1 MVQSY
6 QMISD
11 KDSDWHISSM
21 GEICSGGADNVSQE
35 KKISQEQRT
44 LLEIKG
50 LKKYFPIQ
58 AGFLRRTIG
67 HIKAVDNVTLN
78 VRQGETLGVVGE
90 SGCGKTTMGRCLVKL
105 YEPTGGEVLLHTPDK
120 TLSVTNLSNQDKRLF
135 RRSAQIIFQDPFAS
149 LNPRMSIL
157 ETVGEP
163 LLVNGLANGREL
175 EERVKKV
182 ITQVGLRVEHLRRYP
197 HSFSGGQRQR
207 VGIARAL
214 VVNPSLVVA
223 DEPVSAL
230 DVSIQAQI
238 LNLLKDLQAE
248 YNLTY
253 IFVSHNMA
261 VVRYICDRIAV
272 MYAGKLVEV
281 GRKNELLANPQH
293 PYTELLLGAVPRTVA
308 GQRGQRIITPGEP
321 PDLGNLPKG
330 CVFQARCKY
339 VRDRCKEEEP
349 LMRAVGNDHF
359 AACHFSEEQD
369 LQGISDSTATLHAVP
384 AMNGV

>member
-1 MVQSY
+1 
-6 QMISD
+6 
-11 KDSDWHISSM
+11 
-21 GEICSGGADNVSQE
+21 VSNE
-35 KKISQEQRT
+35 NKT
-44 LLEIKG
+44 LLEIQG

-58 AGFLRRTIG
+58 AGFLRRTVG
-67 HIKAVDNVTLN
+67 YIKAVDNVSLN
-78 VRQGETLGVVGE
+78 VRKGETLGVVGE

-105 YEPTGGEVLLHTPDK
+105 YEPTAGKVLLHTPQK
-120 TLSVTNLSNQDKRLF
+120 TISVTNLTSQDQRLF
-135 RRSAQIIFQDPFAS
+135 RSSAQIIFQDPFAS

-163 LLVNGLANGREL
+163 LLVNGIASGREL
-175 EERVKKV
+175 EERVKEV

-248 YNLTY
+248 YDLTY
-253 IFVSHNMA
+253 LFVSHNMA

-272 MYAGKLVEV
+272 MYAGKMVEI
-281 GRKNELLANPQH
+281 GRKNELLAQPQH

-308 GQRGQRIITPGEP
+308 GQRGHRIITPGEP
-321 PDLGNLPKG
+321 PDLSNLPQG

-349 LMRAVGNDHF
+349 QIRPVGDDHF
-359 AACHFSEEQD
+359 AACHFSEELT
-369 LQGISDSTATLHAVP
+369 LQGISDTAATLHAVP
-384 AMNGV
+384 AMSEN

>member
-1 MVQSY
+1 
-6 QMISD
+6 
-11 KDSDWHISSM
+11 
-21 GEICSGGADNVSQE
+21 VSIE
-35 KKISQEQRT
+35 NNT
-44 LLEIKG
+44 LLEVQG

-58 AGFLRRTIG
+58 SGFLRRVVG
-67 HIKAVDNVTLN
+67 HVKAVDNVSFN
-78 VRQGETLGVVGE
+78 VRKGETLGVVGE
-90 SGCGKTTMGRCLVKL
+90 SGCGKTTMGRCLIKL
-105 YEPTGGEVLLHTPDK
+105 YEPTGGKILLHTPDK
-120 TLSVTNLSNQDKRLF
+120 TLSVTELQGQDQRLF
-135 RRSAQIIFQDPFAS
+135 RSSAQIIFQDPFAS

-163 LLVNGLANGREL
+163 LLVNGIARGREL
-175 EERVKKV
+175 EDRVKEV

-214 VVNPSLVVA
+214 VVHPSLIVA

-272 MYAGKLVEV
+272 MYAGKLVEL
-281 GRKNELLANPQH
+281 GQKQELLSHPRH
-293 PYTELLLGAVPRTVA
+293 PYTELLLAAVPRTTERHREARLV
-308 GQRGQRIITPGEP
+308 TPGEP
-321 PDLGNLPKG
+321 PDVSNLPKG

-339 VRDRCKEEEP
+339 VKERCKVEEP
-349 LMRAVGNDHF
+349 ALRALSNDHF
-359 AACHFSEEQD
+359 AACHFAEELT
-369 LQGISDSTATLHAVP
+369 LQGISRNAATLHPVP
-384 AMNGV
+384 ALYES

>member
-1 MVQSY
+1 MLDIQ
-6 QMISD
+6 
-11 KDSDWHISSM
+11 
-21 GEICSGGADNVSQE
+21 
-35 KKISQEQRT
+35 
-44 LLEIKG
+44 G

-58 AGFLRRTIG
+58 AGFLRRVVG
-67 HIKAVDNVTLN
+67 YIKAVDNVSFQ
-78 VRQGETLGVVGE
+78 VRTGETLGVVGE

-105 YEPTGGEVLLHTPDK
+105 YEPTAGKILLHTPEK
-120 TLSVTNLSNQDKRLF
+120 TLSITDLDNQDKRLF

-163 LLVNGLANGREL
+163 LLVNGLARGREL
-175 EERVKKV
+175 EERVKEV
-182 ITQVGLRVEHLRRYP
+182 VTQVGLRVEHLRRFP

-214 VVNPSLVVA
+214 VVNPSLIVA

-248 YNLTY
+248 FNLTY

-272 MYAGKLVEV
+272 MYAGKLVEL
-281 GRKNELLANPQH
+281 GNKQELLSNPRH
-293 PYTELLLGAVPRTVA
+293 PYTELLLGAVPRTVDRQQ
-308 GQRGQRIITPGEP
+308 GHRLVTPGEP
-321 PDLGNLPKG
+321 PDLANLPKG

-339 VRDRCKEEEP
+339 VKDRCRMEEP
-349 LMRAVGNDHF
+349 ALRPVSGGHFVSCHF
-359 AACHFSEEQD
+359 AEELT
-369 LQGISDSTATLHAVP
+369 LQGIATTATTFAGVDLSV
-384 AMNGV
+384 NGK

>member
-1 MVQSY
+1 MS
-6 QMISD
+6 IENS
-11 KDSDWHISSM
+11 
-21 GEICSGGADNVSQE
+21 
-35 KKISQEQRT
+35 T
-44 LLEIKG
+44 LLEIEG

-58 AGFLRRTIG
+58 AGFLRRVVG
-67 HIKAVDNVTLN
+67 HIKAVDNVSFK
-78 VRQGETLGVVGE
+78 VRKGETLGVVGE

-105 YEPTGGEVLLHTPDK
+105 YEPTGGKILLHTPEK
-120 TLSVTNLSNQDKRLF
+120 TLSVTELDRQDQRLF
-135 RRSAQIIFQDPFAS
+135 RSSAQIVFQDPFAS

-163 LLVNGLANGREL
+163 LLVNGIARGREL
-175 EERVKKV
+175 EERVKEV

-207 VGIARAL
+207 IGIARAL

-253 IFVSHNMA
+253 LFVSHNMA

-281 GRKNELLANPQH
+281 GRKQELLSHPRH
-293 PYTELLLGAVPRTVA
+293 PYTELLLGAVPRTVDR
-308 GQRGQRIITPGEP
+308 QRGHRIITPGEP

-339 VRDRCKEEEP
+339 VKERCKEEP
-349 LMRAVGNDHF
+349 VLRAVGDDHF
-359 AACHFSEEQD
+359 AACHFAEELT
-369 LQGISDSTATLHAVP
+369 LQGIASNAATLHPLP
-384 AMNGV
+384 AINEN